1 MTLTKKLLIISGLI
15 VAALAFI
22 QASISAY
29 SIRNHILSSISSSN
43 MLYGESGSRT
53 ISEWINEKKNMVSAF
68 ADALNRTDSIEKIT
82 SQIKTIDM
90 AGGFGSVLYGTK
102 DGDTY
107 RAKGINTKA
116 GYDPR
121 IRPWYKNA
129 IDGSEVYLS
138 EPYVGTSSGMLITTV
153 SKQVVI
159 DGKPQ
164 GVAMATLPLDKI
176 KADILSI
183 KVPGKGE
190 AFLLSSSGTI
200 IAHPNPELANQPLPK
215 LSEDITSS
223 ELIKNANTSHLLD
236 ANINGTQYLL
246 TVSRVKGTNWY
257 LVLMSQKSVLLEP
270 MKQQLMYQVTTAV
283 IMFIL
288 SIIILGAALRY
299 MLADLFSVSTALHG
313 IAKGEGDLTVH
324 IDTKSNDEVG
334 ELAKSFNLFVE
345 KLHDIIST
353 VTHISHKV
361 LNQSELS
368 AKASSDRQASIAH
381 QQSEITMV
389 ATAMTEMA
397 TTTGEIANIAEE
409 TSQSATSTVEISN
422 KGNRL
427 SQKSEDSIHKLSE
440 EVKSASEVIE
450 NLSQQGEKITMIAS
464 SINDIAEQTNLLA
477 LNAAIEAA
485 RAGEQGR
492 GFAVVADE
500 VRSLSQRTRTST
512 EEISQMISTL
522 QATTSEAVNVM
533 NQCHQLAIQSV
544 DDTSNAAASFKEIKA
559 STESINN
566 MATQIATAAEEQAVV
581 SKEINANTESIK
593 EISDRLSEDSEE
605 GAVQAQQ
612 LNEMSANLIAQ
623 VEKFKIRE

>member
-138 EPYVGTSSGMLITTV
+138 EPYVGASSGMLITTV

>member
-22 QASISAY
+22 QA
-29 SIRNHILSSISSSN
+29 SISSSN

>member
-1 MTLTKKLLIISGLI
+1 
-15 VAALAFI
+15 
-22 QASISAY
+22 
-29 SIRNHILSSISSSN
+29 

-68 ADALNRTDSIEKIT
+68 ADALKRTDTSERIT
-82 SQIKTIDM
+82 SEIKTIDM
-90 AGGFGSVLYGTK
+90 AGGFGSVLFGTI

-121 IRPWYKNA
+121 VRPWYKNA
-129 IDGSEVYLS
+129 INGTEVYLS
-138 EPYVGTSSGMLITTV
+138 EPYVGASSGMLITTV
-153 SKQVVI
+153 SKKVVV
-159 DGKPQ
+159 DGKQ
-164 GVAMATLPLDKI
+164 RGVAMATLPLDKI
-176 KADILSI
+176 KDDILSI
-183 KVPGKGE
+183 KVPGQGQ

-200 IAHPNPELANQPLPK
+200 IAHPNADLANQPLLK
-215 LSEDITSS
+215 LTKDITSS
-223 ELIKNANTSHLLD
+223 ELIKNANKSQLLD
-236 ANINGTQYLL
+236 ININGTEYLL
-246 TVSRVKGTNWY
+246 TVSSVKGTNWY
-257 LVLMSQKSVLLEP
+257 LVLMSQKDVLLEP
-270 MKQQLMYQVTTAV
+270 MKEQLMYQVITAV
-283 IMFIL
+283 FMFIL
-288 SIIILGAALRY
+288 SIFILGAALRY
-299 MLADLFSVSTALHG
+299 MLSDLFSVSAALHG

-353 VTHISHKV
+353 VSHISHKV
-361 LNQSELS
+361 LEQSELS
-368 AKASSDRQASIAH
+368 AKASGERQASITN

-409 TSQSATSTVEISN
+409 TSQSATDTVEISN

-427 SQKSEDSIHKLSE
+427 SQKSENSIHKLSE

-522 QATTSEAVNVM
+522 QKTTSEAVEVM

-544 DDTSNAAASFKEIKA
+544 DDTSNAAVSFKEIKE

-593 EISDRLSEDSEE
+593 VISDRLSEDSEE
-605 GAVQAQQ
+605 GALQAQQ
-612 LNEMSANLIAQ
+612 LNDMSENLIAQ
-623 VEKFKIRE
+623 VEKFKIRA